1 MSDGTFLPSGVT
13 RWSAYNTPRIWA
25 MVEKEDDPEAWRQ
38 VSALGSMA
46 GLLHDQR
53 RRLELAKE
61 TLVGAWPPE
70 KNNAAAAFV
79 NLIDDLLFNMA
90 ENRRAADANAGA
102 LAQVLEALRQ
112 AKVKV
117 EPLYRS
123 YLEKSDDWV
132 PGWWDNAEDEID
144 EQARRQMRNA
154 ESIVADPGN
163 AIVAPDVYEFKPRM
177 FADAP
182 LGRPGGDGP
191 DSRATPLSAGVTSR
205 LAVPHDP
212 PPPLPGAA
220 SPGSG
225 AGEATDFTV
234 GPSGPSLAAA
244 ISPSP
249 IVSLSPAPPPVSGSA
264 AVVTAPGLVIGG
276 TGGRSSVGGGQRGL
290 PGSVIGGSTPGRG
303 GSPAVKPATPSWLPP
318 ATGQPVRREAGSPA
332 GRASQVSPSM
342 MPAPQNPANRCRS
355 GERGQGPAFDPDSP
369 WATEQ
374 GVPPVIEPSR
384 RQYRHD
390 PGPGV
395 LGWRQ

>member
-13 RWSAYNTPRIWA
+13 PWSAYNTPRIWA

-38 VSALGSMA
+38 VSALGSLA

-61 TLVGAWPPE
+61 TLMGAWPPE
-70 KNNAAAAFV
+70 KNKAAAAFV
-79 NLIDDLLFNMA
+79 DLIDDLLFNMA
-90 ENRRAADANAGA
+90 ENKKVADANAGA

-123 YLEKSDDWV
+123 YLAKSDDWV

-163 AIVAPDVYEFKPRM
+163 AIVAPDVYEFEPRM

-182 LGRPGGDGP
+182 LGRPGGDGS
-191 DSRATPLSAGVTSR
+191 DSRATPLSAGVTSGIS
-205 LAVPHDP
+205 VPHDP

-220 SPGSG
+220 SSGSG
-225 AGEATDFTV
+225 AGEAIDTAS
-234 GPSGPSLAAA
+234 PSGPSLAGV
-244 ISPSP
+244 ISPPPIGSP
-249 IVSLSPAPPPVSGSA
+249 SPAPPPVSGSA
-264 AVVTAPGLVIGG
+264 AVITTPGLVIGG
-276 TGGRSSVGGGQRGL
+276 AGGRSSVGAGQRGL
-290 PGSVIGGSTPGRG
+290 PGSVIEGGAPVQGRAR
-303 GSPAVKPATPSWLPP
+303 AVKPATPSWLPP
-318 ATGQPVRREAGSPA
+318 ATGQPAGRGAGSPA
-332 GRASQVSPSM
+332 GRASQASPSM
-342 MPAPQNPANRCRS
+342 MPAPQHPANRCRS
-355 GERGQGPAFDPDSP
+355 GERGQGPAFDPDNP

-395 LGWRQ
+395 IGWRQ